1 MFRRKEKQS
10 LIEAS
15 REALKNAE
23 KEVSEL
29 TKENKALYEEN
40 KDLRFEIDEL
50 TNFVTLVKK
59 SVNSNKYNNEKAVFN
74 KIKELVN
81 DYQSIN

>member
-40 KDLRFEIDEL
+40 KDLKFEIDEL
-50 TNFVTLVKK
+50 TDFFTRVTKL
-59 SVNSNKYNNEKAVFN
+59 VNSNKYNNEKAVFN

-81 DYQSIN
+81 DYQSTN

>member
-1 MFRRKEKQS
+1 MFRKNEKQS

-50 TNFVTLVKK
+50 TDFFTRVTKL
-59 SVNSNKYNNEKAVFN
+59 VNSNKYNNEKAVFN

>member
-1 MFRRKEKQS
+1 MFRKNEKQS

-50 TNFVTLVKK
+50 TDFFTRVTKL
-59 SVNSNKYNNEKAVFN
+59 VNSNKYNNEKAVFN
-74 KIKELVN
+74 
-81 DYQSIN
+81 

>member
-59 SVNSNKYNNEKAVFN
+59 SVNSNKYNNEKAALS
-74 KIKELVN
+74 KIKELVS
-81 DYQSIN
+81 DYQSKN

>member
-1 MFRRKEKQS
+1 MFRKNEKQS

-50 TNFVTLVKK
+50 TDFFTRVTKL
-59 SVNSNKYNNEKAVFN
+59 VNSNKYNNEKVILS
-74 KIKELVN
+74 KIKELIS
-81 DYQSIN
+81 DFQSQN

>member
-50 TNFVTLVKK
+50 TDFFTRVTKL
-59 SVNSNKYNNEKAVFN
+59 VNSNKYNNEKAVFN

-81 DYQSIN
+81 DYQSTN

>member
-50 TNFVTLVKK
+50 TDFFTRVTKL
-59 SVNSNKYNNEKAVFN
+59 VNSNKYNNEKAVFN